1 MSLALLV
8 GDRHS
13 GKTSTCRRLVESA
26 RARGLTVGGI
36 LAPAVY
42 EGSRCIGYEVV
53 DLATGQSTR
62 LATTA
67 GSGVEQTGRF
77 HFLAEGLT
85 LGRAALERTIEPA
98 PELVIVDEVGQLE
111 LKGGGWSRQVDQLAA
126 DRSGLTLLVVR
137 RELAA
142 RVAQRWNTPS
152 DSRYD
157 LAQEP
162 DTVIEAVIERVAP
175 G

>member
-1 MSLALLV
+1 MSRALLI

-36 LAPAVY
+36 LAPALH
-42 EGSRCIGYEVV
+42 EGGRCIGYEVV
-53 DLATGQSTR
+53 DLATGQSTH
-62 LATTA
+62 LATSA

-85 LGRAALERTIEPA
+85 LGRAALESTIEPA
-98 PELVIVDEVGQLE
+98 PQLVMVDEVGQLE
-111 LKGGGWSRQVDQLAA
+111 LDGGGWSRQVDQLAA
-126 DRSGLTLLVVR
+126 ERSGLTLLVVR
-137 RELAA
+137 RELAT

-152 DSRYD
+152 DSCYD
-157 LAQEP
+157 LVQGS
-162 DTVIEAVIERVAP
+162 DAVIEGVIRRTER

>member
-1 MSLALLV
+1 MSRALLI

-13 GKTSTCRRLVESA
+13 GKTSTCRRLVASA

-42 EGSRCIGYEVV
+42 EGGRCIGYEVV
-53 DLATGQSTR
+53 DLLTGRSTR

-98 PELVIVDEVGQLE
+98 PQLVIVDEVGQLE
-111 LKGGGWSRQVDQLAA
+111 LEGGGWSRQVDQLA
-126 DRSGLTLLVVR
+126 DERSGLTLLVVR
-137 RELAA
+137 REFAA
-142 RVAQRWNTPS
+142 RVAQRWSLPPGPC
-152 DSRYD
+152 YD

-162 DTVIEAVIERVAP
+162 DAVIEAVIRRTETA
-175 G
+175 

>member
-1 MSLALLV
+1 MSVALLI

-13 GKTSTCRRLVESA
+13 GKTSACRRLVESA
-26 RARGLTVGGI
+26 RARGLAVGGI
-36 LAPAVY
+36 LAPATY
-42 EGSRCIGYEVV
+42 EGGRCIGYEVV
-53 DLATGQSTR
+53 DLATGQSTH

-77 HFLAEGLT
+77 RFLAEGLA

-111 LKGGGWSRQVDQLAA
+111 LDGGGWSRQVDQLVAE
-126 DRSGLTLLVVR
+126 RSGLMLLVVR
-137 RELAA
+137 RELAT

-152 DSRYD
+152 DSCYD
-157 LAQEP
+157 LVHGP
-162 DTVIEAVIERVAP
+162 DAVVEGVIQRVETA
-175 G
+175 

>member
-1 MSLALLV
+1 MSLALLI
-8 GDRHS
+8 GDCHS

-26 RARGLTVGGI
+26 RAHGLTVGGI
-36 LAPAVY
+36 LAPALH
-42 EGSRCIGYEVV
+42 EGGRCIGYEVV
-53 DLATGQSTR
+53 DVATGQAAR

-77 HFLAEGLT
+77 RFLAEGLA

-111 LKGGGWSRQVDQLAA
+111 LDGGGWSRQVDQLVGE
-126 DRSGLTLLVVR
+126 RPGLTLLVVR
-137 RELAA
+137 RELAT
-142 RVAQRWNTPS
+142 RVAQRWSLPS
-152 DSRYD
+152 DSCYD
-157 LAQEP
+157 LVQGSDA
-162 DTVIEAVIERVAP
+162 VIAGVIERVET